1 MKTSFVRLAILFSA
15 CTSISTWAQSD
26 QAGRGLPVLPYHEV
40 LATQIGPG
48 PSYASP
54 PPNMNINHLDLD
66 KMSSVVPDCDRIV
79 ARPGVCPEDTVFVC
93 SRHFRTAVCLDR
105 FMLEDPET
113 GGVLG
118 NTNEADCRARCNAV
132 GKRLPTN
139 NEWLV
144 GCTGTVASDC
154 LAPLH
159 EIYWPA
165 GKYAHTPGHP
175 CYGADVHGP
184 NQECMMW
191 PGFIAEAPPVKA
203 SCVSEAGV
211 YGCVGSFEQW
221 VSTRAPNG
229 HGKFNGGFYGHSGSS
244 VLYTTM
250 GHTADYRHFGSTCRC
265 AKDPLIN

>member
-1 MKTSFVRLAILFSA
+1 MAQTPGGSSGRKYLAA
-15 CTSISTWAQSD
+15 
-26 QAGRGLPVLPYHEV
+26 LPYHEV
-40 LATQIGPG
+40 LAARIGPG
-48 PSYASP
+48 ASYPSS
-54 PPNMNINHLDLD
+54 PPNMNINHIDSALITQ
-66 KMSSVVPDCDRIV
+66 SVPDCDRL
-79 ARPGVCPEDTVFVC
+79 ARNPQVCPADTVFVC
-93 SRHFRTAVCLDR
+93 SRNFHTAVCMDR
-105 FMLEDPET
+105 FIVDNPQT
-113 GGVLG
+113 GVVIG
-118 NTNEADCRARCNAV
+118 NTNERDCRTRCQAE

-144 GCTGTVASDC
+144 SCTGTVASSC
-154 LAPLH
+154 LPPQK

-165 GKYAHTPGHP
+165 GKYAHDVHHP

-191 PGFIAEAPPVKA
+191 PGFITEAPPVKA

-229 HGKFNGGFYGHSGSS
+229 HGKFNGGFYGHPGSS

-250 GHTADYRHFGSTCRC
+250 GHTADYRHFGSSCRC
-265 AKDPLIN
+265 AKDPHG